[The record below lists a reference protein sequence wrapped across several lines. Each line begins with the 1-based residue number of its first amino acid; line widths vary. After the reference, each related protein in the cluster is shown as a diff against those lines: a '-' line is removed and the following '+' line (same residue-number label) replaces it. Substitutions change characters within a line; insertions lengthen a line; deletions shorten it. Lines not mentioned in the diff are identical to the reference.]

1 MPYPVAR
8 EHPDSTPCV
17 KKLRG
22 SSVGIRDAAKNS
34 VPRRRPLVEIECHSA
49 LAIWPH
55 LSIPSE
61 RQLRPA
67 ACRERSIFTIGAC
80 ASAGSPPRTTLAS
93 YLAAELD
100 TAEHHR
106 P

>member
-22 SSVGIRDAAKNS
+22 SNVGVRDAAKNS
-34 VPRRRPLVEIECHSA
+34 VPRRRPLVEIECHSP

-55 LSIPSE
+55 LSIPGE

-67 ACRERSIFTIGAC
+67 ACREAIDFYHWGMRFCRKSSKDYFGFLTRG
-80 ASAGSPPRTTLAS
+80 RT
-93 YLAAELD
+93 
-100 TAEHHR
+100 
-106 P
+106 